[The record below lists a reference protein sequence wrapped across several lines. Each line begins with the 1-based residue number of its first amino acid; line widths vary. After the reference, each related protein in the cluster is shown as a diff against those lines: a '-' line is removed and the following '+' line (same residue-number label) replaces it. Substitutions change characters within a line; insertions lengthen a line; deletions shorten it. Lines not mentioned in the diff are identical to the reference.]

1 MGEKPWALI
10 REIREICAAGVRGQ
24 HIDTR
29 RAEQLFKQHPTLYA
43 HISDE
48 ERRKAQE
55 EYRRAVG
62 VLLDGEHRGMP

>member
-29 RAEQLFKQHPTLYA
+29 RAEQLFKRHPILYN
-43 HISDE
+43 HISNE

-55 EYRRAVG
+55 EYKRAAG
-62 VLLDGEHRGMP
+62 ALLDEEHRL